1 MTTLHETVAYN
12 VRASL
17 NAHFIEQLAL
27 FDRPAW
33 LQPSHWPGSMVVL
46 NWPEIAANIP
56 CFSIN
61 HLPGFNTDTYQGR
74 NAGIGEK
81 AIPEVAICE
90 INAWVSRDQR
100 WNNQDVWQPRL
111 GFMEGM
117 VKQAHLAAPAVVIKD
132 YLGVPNAPLP
142 TNFRVMLEDLA
153 TPSVSPDINPA
164 VERVRM
170 LITYRWN
177 MRVEV

>member
-1 MTTLHETVAYN
+1 MATLHETVAYN

-27 FDRPAW
+27 FDRPQW
-33 LQPSHWPGSMVVL
+33 LQPSHWPTSMVVL
-46 NWPEIAANIP
+46 NWPEIAANMP

-61 HLPGFNTDTYQGR
+61 HLPGFNNDIYQGR
-74 NAGIGEK
+74 SALPGEK
-81 AIPEVAICE
+81 AIPETALLE
-90 INAWVSRDQR
+90 INAWVSRDQKV
-100 WNNQDVWQPRL
+100 NNQEVWQPRL

-117 VKQAHLAAPAVVIKD
+117 VKQAYLAHPTVVIQD
-132 YLGVPNAPLP
+132 YLGVPNSPLP
-142 TNFRVMLEDLA
+142 TNYRVVMEDLA
-153 TPSVSPDINPA
+153 TPITTPDTNPA
-164 VERVRM
+164 IERVRM